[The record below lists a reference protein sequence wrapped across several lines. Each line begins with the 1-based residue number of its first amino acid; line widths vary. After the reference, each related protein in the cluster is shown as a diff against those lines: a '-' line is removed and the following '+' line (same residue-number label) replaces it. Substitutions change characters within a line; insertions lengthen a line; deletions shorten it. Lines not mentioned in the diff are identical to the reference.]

1 VRFVTNYA
9 TYISSDCALPN
20 RSQPWHISHVIND
33 AEQTGPLSPRPSIA
47 IIGSGAVGSYYGAR
61 LVQGGHDVHF
71 LLRSD
76 YEAVRQ
82 DGMHIKSCAGDFS
95 LPADRLNLYAD
106 VREMPKADWVI
117 VTLKATNNELFEP
130 LIRPLLKPGT
140 ALLTLQNGLG
150 NEEQLAQTFPGH
162 PMLGGMAFTCINRTA
177 PGRIDHTAHGYIRLG
192 EFGGGPGAYAERIA
206 AIFRESQVPCDV
218 LEDLRYGR
226 WEKLVWNVPFNG
238 LSTVL
243 NQTTDQLLA
252 SAEGE
257 QLVRRIMAEVIASAR
272 ANGVTMSDS
281 LIDLNISRT
290 REMEAYRT
298 SMQVDLQ
305 MGRDLEVEAILG
317 EPMRAGARCGVVNDS
332 MRMLYELGCM
342 VRKRI
347 VAGDVGN
354 HQLTS
359 PTPPIHSPAGTR

>member
-1 VRFVTNYA
+1 
-9 TYISSDCALPN
+9 
-20 RSQPWHISHVIND
+20 
-33 AEQTGPLSPRPSIA
+33 
-47 IIGSGAVGSYYGAR
+47 
-61 LVQGGHDVHF
+61 
-71 LLRSD
+71 
-76 YEAVRQ
+76 
-82 DGMHIKSCAGDFS
+82 
-95 LPADRLNLYAD
+95 
-106 VREMPKADWVI
+106 
-117 VTLKATNNELFEP
+117 
-130 LIRPLLKPGT
+130 
-140 ALLTLQNGLG
+140 
-150 NEEQLAQTFPGH
+150 
-162 PMLGGMAFTCINRTA
+162 
-177 PGRIDHTAHGYIRLG
+177 
-192 EFGGGPGAYAERIA
+192 
-206 AIFRESQVPCDV
+206 
-218 LEDLRYGR
+218 
-226 WEKLVWNVPFNG
+226 VWNVPFNG